1 MSLVTSLALGFSLSI
16 DSCVAATA
24 RSAGRA
30 RPRLREAFLIAFLFA
45 ASETAILAAGWVLG
59 EAVGALVVRDLVQ
72 DFDHWIAFAL
82 LLFVGLRMIREGLAG
97 RAESSGRPIE
107 LGRLAVTAV
116 ATSID
121 AAAVGFGI
129 AFMPVPPLEVA
140 AAVGGV
146 TFVLAA
152 TGVMMGRFL
161 GAVLAKRAEIL
172 GGAVLIA
179 VGIRI
184 VVEHMTA

>member
-1 MSLVTSLALGFSLSI
+1 
-16 DSCVAATA
+16 
-24 RSAGRA
+24 
-30 RPRLREAFLIAFLFA
+30 
-45 ASETAILAAGWVLG
+45 
-59 EAVGALVVRDLVQ
+59 
-72 DFDHWIAFAL
+72 
-82 LLFVGLRMIREGLAG
+82 MIREGIEG
-97 RAESSGRPIE
+97 RADRGGHAIQ

-121 AAAVGFGI
+121 AAAVGFSI

-152 TGVMMGRFL
+152 TGVMMGRLL
-161 GAVLAKRAEIL
+161 GPHLARRAEIL
-172 GGAVLIA
+172 GGVVLIA